1 MEQWGGLRRWG
12 TAGPQAE
19 TERHSPALPVRLIS
33 FRVKNPASGGQ
44 VEARVPKGQTVIQP
58 SLRSLNKQVLAHRRL
73 HWLS

>member
-1 MEQWGGLRRWG
+1 MEQRGGLRRWG

-33 FRVKNPASGGQ
+33 FRVKNPARGGSS
-44 VEARVPKGQTVIQP
+44 RGQGPQ
-58 SLRSLNKQVLAHRRL
+58 RSDSHPTEPPLTEQAGVSEHSL